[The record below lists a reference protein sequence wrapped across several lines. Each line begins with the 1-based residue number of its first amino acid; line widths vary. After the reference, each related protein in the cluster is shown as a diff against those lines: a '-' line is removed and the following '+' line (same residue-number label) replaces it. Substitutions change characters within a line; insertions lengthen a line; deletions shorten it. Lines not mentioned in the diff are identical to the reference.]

1 MTQEDIVEPLRFGLT
16 QNAIDSLEQAI
27 ELTAYPG
34 EFQNESRKLKQAILF
49 VGHGIELL
57 LKERLRRIH
66 PSLVYEKVEKFGNLD
81 SRTVTVEQAILRLER
96 IGGVLLSA
104 QEASLIRSLR
114 NTRNAIEHYEWET
127 TIQEASSIIGRSLSF
142 AIFFAQHHLSLEVI
156 DYGHTKEGLVH
167 DLMESNPEF
176 ASAYQSWPVESQSE
190 NLKSKSECG
199 FCRGLG
205 VSPDGGACGLCGHWH
220 PFTGESPLF
229 DDDDVPF

>member
-27 ELTAYPG
+27 ELMAYPG

-114 NTRNAIEHYEWET
+114 NTRNAIEHY
-127 TIQEASSIIGRSLSF
+127 
-142 AIFFAQHHLSLEVI
+142 V
-156 DYGHTKEGLVH
+156 
-167 DLMESNPEF
+167 
-176 ASAYQSWPVESQSE
+176 
-190 NLKSKSECG
+190 
-199 FCRGLG
+199 
-205 VSPDGGACGLCGHWH
+205 
-220 PFTGESPLF
+220 
-229 DDDDVPF
+229 